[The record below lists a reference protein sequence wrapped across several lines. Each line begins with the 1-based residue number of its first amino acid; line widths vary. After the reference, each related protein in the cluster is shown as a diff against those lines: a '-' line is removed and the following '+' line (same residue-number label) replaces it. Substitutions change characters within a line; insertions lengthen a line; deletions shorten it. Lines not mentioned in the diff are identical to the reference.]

1 MDRLI
6 ERFKAMSVG
15 EKIIII
21 AGTLLFI
28 VGFLPWYSVSFEFLG
43 ESASVSVNGWQAPGA
58 IWSILAIF
66 IGLAMA
72 GVVGLKNLAEVAI
85 PENVG
90 GFSWPKIF
98 LGAGVA
104 TLAFVLIKLLNESS
118 FMGFG
123 FYLGIIAAGALAV
136 AGFLM
141 FREETA
147 V

>member
-6 ERFKAMSVG
+6 ERLKAMSVG

-21 AGTLLFI
+21 AGTLLFL

>member
-1 MDRLI
+1 MDKLV

-21 AGTLLFI
+21 AGVLLFT
-28 VGFLPWYSVSFEFLG
+28 VGFLPWYSVDLG
-43 ESASVSVNGWQAPGA
+43 PFGTFTRSGWESPGA
-58 IWSILAIF
+58 IWSILAVF

-72 GVVGLKNLAEVAI
+72 GVVIVKGLTNVEI
-85 PENVG
+85 PDNVG
-90 GFSWPKIF
+90 GLSWPKIL
-98 LGAGVA
+98 LGGGVA
-104 TLAFVLIKLLNESS
+104 ALAFVLIKLLNESS
-118 FMGFG
+118 SMGFA

-141 FREETA
+141 YREEGA